1 MSFHRTVRRRLG
13 TTATAV
19 AAMTA
24 LTASQAPGLAL
35 PEPRKEKAAS
45 SEDVVW
51 TEVPG
56 DDVYHTELPPLRS
69 PKPPAPLQPEKKP
82 AAPLVARAWPEAGIP
97 ATVLAAYRKAESAVG
112 RSDPGCG
119 LPWQLLAAIGKVES
133 GQASGGRV
141 DARGTT
147 LTPILGPALD
157 GNGFALIR
165 DTDGGAYDGDGTYD
179 RAVGPMQFIP
189 STWTAWG
196 ADGNGDGRRDPNNVY
211 DAALAAGHY
220 LCAGPRDLTRRA
232 DLDRA
237 ILSYNRSDTYLR
249 TVLSWLE
256 FYRNGSHPV
265 ADGQGVLPASPGPG
279 GKTPPR
285 APVGGPGTPERPGQ
299 GDGGVVVGP
308 QPTRPPSP
316 SPTPRPTDPGSPSP
330 DPGPTDPGPTDP
342 GPTDPGPT
350 DPGPEPTDPEPTDP
364 APSPS
369 PDPTDPTD
377 PGPSPT
383 DPAPGPDPTGPA
395 TPPDPVETDPGCPG
409 ATPSPADPSPSEAV
423 SPAVTGG
430 QDEPGGPCAPGDAAA
445 T

>member
-1 MSFHRTVRRRLG
+1 MRFDRTVRRRLG
-13 TTATAV
+13 TTATAL

-24 LTASQAPGLAL
+24 LTASQAPGFVV
-35 PEPRKEKAAS
+35 PEPRKEKTAAAD
-45 SEDVVW
+45 DVVW

-69 PKPPAPLQPEKKP
+69 PKPPELLKPGKKP
-82 AAPLVARAWPEAGIP
+82 DPLVVRAWSEAGIP
-97 ATVLAAYRKAESAVG
+97 ATVLDAYRKAESAVG

-147 LTPILGPALD
+147 LAPILGPALD

-165 DTDGGAYDGDGTYD
+165 DTDGGAYDGDRTYD

-189 STWTAWG
+189 STWAAWG
-196 ADGNGDGRRDPNNVY
+196 ADGNGDGRKDPNNIY

-220 LCAGPRDLTRRA
+220 LCAGSRDLTRRA

-237 ILSYNRSDTYLR
+237 ILGYNRSDTYLR

-265 ADGQGVLPASPGPG
+265 ADGEGVLPGSPGPG
-279 GKTPPR
+279 GKTRPK
-285 APVGGPGTPERPGQ
+285 APVGGPGAPERPGKD
-299 GDGGVVVGP
+299 DGGVVVGP

-316 SPTPRPTDPGSPSP
+316 SPTPPRPTKPGSPSP
-330 DPGPTDPGPTDP
+330 TPDPTDPGPGPTDPG
-342 GPTDPGPT
+342 
-350 DPGPEPTDPEPTDP
+350 
-364 APSPS
+364 PSPS
-369 PDPTDPTD
+369 PDPTDPGPSPDPTN
-377 PGPSPT
+377 PGPS
-383 DPAPGPDPTGPA
+383 PDPTGPT
-395 TPPDPVETDPGCPG
+395 TPPDPGETDPGCPG
-409 ATPSPADPSPSEAV
+409 ETPSPSPADPSPSDKA
-423 SPAVTGG
+423 PGG
-430 QDEPGGPCAPGDAAA
+430 QDEPDDPCVPGEEAAV
-445 T
+445 

>member
-1 MSFHRTVRRRLG
+1 MRFDRTVRRRLS

-24 LTASQAPGLAL
+24 LTASQAPGFAL
-35 PEPRKEKAAS
+35 PEPRQEKAAAS
-45 SEDVVW
+45 DDVVW

-69 PKPPAPLQPEKKP
+69 PKPPKPLKP
-82 AAPLVARAWPEAGIP
+82 GAKPDPVVVRAWSDAGIP

-147 LTPILGPALD
+147 LSPILGPALD

-165 DTDGGAYDGDGTYD
+165 DTDKGAYDGDRAFD

-189 STWTAWG
+189 STWASWG
-196 ADGNGDGRRDPNNVY
+196 ADGNGDGRKDPNNIY

-220 LCAGPRDLTRRA
+220 LCAGPRDLNRRA

-256 FYRNGSHPV
+256 FYRKGSHPV
-265 ADGQGVLPASPGPG
+265 ADGEGVLPVSPGPG
-279 GKTPPR
+279 GKTRPK
-285 APVGGPGTPERPGQ
+285 APVGGPGAPERPGK

-316 SPTPRPTDPGSPSP
+316 APTPRPTGPGS
-330 DPGPTDPGPTDP
+330 
-342 GPTDPGPT
+342 
-350 DPGPEPTDPEPTDP
+350 
-364 APSPS
+364 PSPS
-369 PDPTDPTD
+369 PDPTDPGPTEPGPSPSPDPTD
-377 PGPSPT
+377 PGPTEPGPSPS
-383 DPAPGPDPTGPA
+383 PDPTGPT
-395 TPPDPVETDPGCPG
+395 TPPDPGGTDPGCPG
-409 ATPSPADPSPSEAV
+409 DTPSPSPSDDAGT
-423 SPAVTGG
+423 PDPGG
-430 QDEPGGPCAPGDAAA
+430 SDEPCATPTGDPESAA
-445 T
+445 

>member
-1 MSFHRTVRRRLG
+1 MRFDRTVRRRLG
-13 TTATAV
+13 TTATAL

-24 LTASQAPGLAL
+24 LTASQAPGFAV
-35 PEPRKEKAAS
+35 PEPRKERAAAAD
-45 SEDVVW
+45 DVVW

-69 PKPPAPLQPEKKP
+69 PKPPDLLKPGKKP
-82 AAPLVARAWPEAGIP
+82 DPLMVRAWSEAGIP
-97 ATVLAAYRKAESAVG
+97 ATVLDAYRKAESAVG

-147 LTPILGPALD
+147 LAPILGPALD

-189 STWTAWG
+189 STWAAWG
-196 ADGNGDGRRDPNNVY
+196 ADGNGDGRKDPNNIY

-220 LCAGPRDLTRRA
+220 LCAGSRDLTRRS

-265 ADGQGVLPASPGPG
+265 ADGEGVLPVSPGPG
-279 GKTPPR
+279 GKTRPHS
-285 APVGGPGTPERPGQ
+285 PVGGPGAPERPGK

-316 SPTPRPTDPGSPSP
+316 SPSPTPPRPTKPGSPSP
-330 DPGPTDPGPTDP
+330 TPDPTGPGPTDPGPTDP
-342 GPTDPGPT
+342 GPGPGPDPTGPGPGPT
-350 DPGPEPTDPEPTDP
+350 DPGP
-364 APSPS
+364 S
-369 PDPTDPTD
+369 
-377 PGPSPT
+377 
-383 DPAPGPDPTGPA
+383 PDPTGPT
-395 TPPDPVETDPGCPG
+395 TPPDPGGTDPGCPDD
-409 ATPSPADPSPSEAV
+409 TPSPSPSDDAGT
-423 SPAVTGG
+423 PAPGG
-430 QDEPGGPCAPGDAAA
+430 SDEPCATPTGDPESAA
-445 T
+445 